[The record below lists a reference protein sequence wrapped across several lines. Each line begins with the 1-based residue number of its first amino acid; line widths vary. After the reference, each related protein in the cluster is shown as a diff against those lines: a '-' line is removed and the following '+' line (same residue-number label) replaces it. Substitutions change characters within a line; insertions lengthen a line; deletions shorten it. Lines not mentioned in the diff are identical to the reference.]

1 MDLECD
7 VLLSST
13 LASLS
18 PDSASA
24 SVIASI
30 PPEAAT
36 AVRSSDLS
44 RSRSRRNRTTAKYR
58 VGRPREKQ
66 VRLPLALPNFHRV
79 TGLGQ
84 VRASTRNTVAETP
97 QQNRLPEGT
106 EILAPFAHRRA
117 VWRRRQ
123 LAAMAV
129 ACCSGGTRL
138 RLLWPPASRS
148 VNITWRHEIGGSA
161 IEASKIAGH
170 SEFGMTGEFTFVAL
184 DRQGALTRAIQ
195 ERLAQAAPQDHGPD
209 TAPRN
214 ASVRRRRGGPRGRSR
229 SAVM

>member
-1 MDLECD
+1 
-7 VLLSST
+7 
-13 LASLS
+13 
-18 PDSASA
+18 
-24 SVIASI
+24 
-30 PPEAAT
+30 
-36 AVRSSDLS
+36 
-44 RSRSRRNRTTAKYR
+44 
-58 VGRPREKQ
+58 
-66 VRLPLALPNFHRV
+66 
-79 TGLGQ
+79 
-84 VRASTRNTVAETP
+84 
-97 QQNRLPEGT
+97 
-106 EILAPFAHRRA
+106 
-117 VWRRRQ
+117 
-123 LAAMAV
+123 MAV